1 MTILVTGAGGQLGSE
16 LAARLGR
23 RATAYDRDLL
33 DITEAI
39 EVVMLLD
46 HEDEDDSI
54 EAVVNCAAY
63 THVDAAETSAEQCFR
78 VNADAVET
86 LARTCAARD
95 IPLVQISTD
104 YVFGG
109 DRGRT
114 LPYIETDPP
123 APVNVYGESKLAG
136 ERYAATCPKHL
147 IVRTCG
153 LYAAPRAFQQVTN
166 FPQTMLRL
174 ALERDVVR
182 VVADQ
187 VCSPTYVPHLA
198 ASVLFLLEC
207 EAWGTYHL
215 VDRGAVSWYELAVE
229 LFRQAGVKTRIEAIT
244 TGQYLA
250 EKRSASAAPWRK
262 VASHFRT
269 PSAAI
274 APRPNYSVLD
284 TTKYARLGGPEL
296 PMWQEGI
303 AAYLAALGQ
312 NADDD

>member
-114 LPYIETDPP
+114 TPYTEDDSP

-136 ERYAATCPKHL
+136 ERFAASCPKHL
-147 IVRTCG
+147 VVRTCG

-166 FPQTMLRL
+166 FAQTMLRL
-174 ALERDVVR
+174 GRERNAVR

-198 ASVLFLLEC
+198 AAVLFLLER
-207 EAWGTYHL
+207 EAWGTYHV
-215 VDRGAVSWYELAVE
+215 VDRGAVSWCEFAVE
-229 LFRQAGVKTRIEAIT
+229 LFRQAGVNTRVEAIT
-244 TGQYLA
+244 TQEYA
-250 EKRSASAAPWRK
+250 KTKEP
-262 VASHFRT
+262 
-269 PSAAI
+269 I
-274 APRPNYSVLD
+274 APRPKYSVLD
-284 TTKYARLGGPEL
+284 TTIYARLGGPGL
-296 PMWQEGI
+296 PTWREGI
-303 AAYLAALGQ
+303 AAYLAALTRDSAS
-312 NADDD
+312 N

>member
-1 MTILVTGAGGQLGSE
+1 MTILVAGAGGQLGSE

-33 DITEAI
+33 DITEAV

-46 HEDEDDSI
+46 RDHEDESI
-54 EAVVNCAAY
+54 EAVINCAAY

-78 VNADAVET
+78 VNAEAVGN
-86 LARTCAARD
+86 LARMCAARD

-109 DRGRT
+109 DRGRMT
-114 LPYIETDPP
+114 PYTEDDPP

-136 ERYAATCPKHL
+136 ERCAASCSKHL

-166 FPQTMLRL
+166 FVQTMLRL
-174 ALERDVVR
+174 ARERDVVR

-198 ASVLFLLEC
+198 AAVLFLLER
-207 EAWGTYHL
+207 EAWGTYHV
-215 VDRGAVSWYELAVE
+215 VDRGAVSWYELASE

-244 TGQYLA
+244 TEQYLA
-250 EKRSASAAPWRK
+250 EKRNASAPPWRN
-262 VASHFRT
+262 VASLFRT
-269 PSAAI
+269 QNAVI
-274 APRPNYSVLD
+274 APRPSFSVLD
-284 TTKYARLGGPEL
+284 TTKYTRLGGPEL

-303 AAYLAALGQ
+303 AAYLAALSQ
-312 NADDD
+312 NAAED